1 MSTPNRLLLC
11 VLKVDIMKYKIRKNG
26 GKNMNLNTS
35 IGLRIAKLRK
45 EHGMTQE
52 QLAERLDISIKHC
65 SSVERGLSSL
75 SLEKLIDVSSLFDVS
90 LDYLIKGNSASNDS
104 IKHIWTNLPQS
115 IVSIMTS
122 QNEDEIK
129 LLTEYMHFYSRL
141 RNNIP
146 K

>member
-1 MSTPNRLLLC
+1 
-11 VLKVDIMKYKIRKNG
+11 
-26 GKNMNLNTS
+26 MNLNTS

-141 RNNIP
+141 RNNTP